1 VILVLAAV
9 DGAARFGLFRPSR
22 RAALGRRGF
31 LSCLLIS
38 PVLVALLSDGT
49 TGQPQN
55 PMQRL
60 TGPVWKTPDR
70 LRAQRAAAEAVPSG
84 VCVEADDR
92 VVTHLT
98 ARDYAS
104 LPGMQHGTADFIV
117 LDLSEENVGNFGP
130 APQDIEKQARAA
142 GYLEVFQRREML
154 VLRSP
159 RYAGPSPECRPL
171 GAGR

>member
-1 VILVLAAV
+1 
-9 DGAARFGLFRPSR
+9 
-22 RAALGRRGF
+22 
-31 LSCLLIS
+31 
-38 PVLVALLSDGT
+38 
-49 TGQPQN
+49 
-55 PMQRL
+55 
-60 TGPVWKTPDR
+60 
-70 LRAQRAAAEAVPSG
+70 
-84 VCVEADDR
+84 VEADDR

-142 GYLEVFQRREML
+142 GYLEVFQQREML